1 MNKRLAKKVVGSP
14 SRYSRAQVALAH
26 RMLRIPM
33 EAPPVVEVAAP
44 VVVVEPEPEPA
55 PVVVAA
61 APEEDAAED
70 LSELKVSEL
79 RRMAK
84 ARGAAGVSKMKKAE
98 LLDFLG

>member
-1 MNKRLAKKVVGSP
+1 
-14 SRYSRAQVALAH
+14 
-26 RMLRIPM
+26 M

-44 VVVVEPEPEPA
+44 VVVVEPEPEPE

>member
-44 VVVVEPEPEPA
+44 VVVVEPEPEPE